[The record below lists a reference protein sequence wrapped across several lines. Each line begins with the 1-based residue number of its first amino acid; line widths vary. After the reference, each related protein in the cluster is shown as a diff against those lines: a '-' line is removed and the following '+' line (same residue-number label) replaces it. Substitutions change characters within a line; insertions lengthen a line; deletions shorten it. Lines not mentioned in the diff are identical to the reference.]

1 MTTIKATCPT
11 CGEVALTP
19 DDIELRVDQDRTE
32 GSFYGFECPRCTAQV
47 RKPADERVVRLL
59 VSGGVPVLPVEDEP
73 VRVKLSE
80 RFDHPRITHD
90 DLLDFHQVLQDES
103 WFERLLID
111 AA

>member
-47 RKPADERVVRLL
+47 RKPA
-59 VSGGVPVLPVEDEP
+59 
-73 VRVKLSE
+73 
-80 RFDHPRITHD
+80 
-90 DLLDFHQVLQDES
+90 
-103 WFERLLID
+103 
-111 AA
+111 A